1 MGGVS
6 VLPFS
11 PSLLTAL
18 HSVVFLFQKFKPF
31 FLSFFFIR
39 DEQWMIT

>member
-1 MGGVS
+1 MDGAS

-18 HSVVFLFQKFKPF
+18 HSVVFLFQKPKPF
-31 FLSFFFIR
+31 FVILSPA
-39 DEQWMIT
+39 TNSG

>member
-1 MGGVS
+1 MDGAS

-18 HSVVFLFQKFKPF
+18 HSVVFLFQKSKPF
-31 FLSFFFIR
+31 FVILSPA
-39 DEQWMIT
+39 TNSG